1 MEVPCIT
8 REHNW
13 EIYFKRII
21 VPIIIITDY
30 KQISA
35 KPEEVYKSF
44 LPDLGWEKRSFHRK
58 ECMGRCVK
66 AEQRN

>member
-8 REHNW
+8 RKHNG
-13 EIYFKRII
+13 EIYFKRVI
-21 VPIIIITDY
+21 VPTIIITDS

-44 LPDLGWEKRSFHRK
+44 LPDLGWEKRPFHRK
-58 ECMGRCVK
+58 ESMERCVK

>member
-8 REHNW
+8 RKHNW
-13 EIYFKRII
+13 EIYFKRVI

-44 LPDLGWEKRSFHRK
+44 LPDLGWEKNLFTGK
-58 ECMGRCVK
+58 NVWEGV
-66 AEQRN
+66 